1 MRGKITHPPS
11 STPHQVRRTTLHRT
25 NSPVANRTPHSPN
38 NIHPSHVV
46 VSLYTIRYKSGLIRT
61 MMGHTLPRLDATPS
75 ATCST
80 PTLLRP
86 HAVRRTHHISSY
98 IKIIHNE
105 YLVHA
110 MIWCKSP
117 RNPYLGHILTIP
129 RRPAYT
135 LPCSPILT
143 SHVPLSTQVTT
154 PLIQ

>member
-25 NSPVANRTPHSPN
+25 NSPVPHSPN